1 MVARRTFDAMN
12 GSWRPT
18 LADNAVEQPAL
29 SSVREGR
36 RGHERSDDPAQ
47 PGADPLLRVDG
58 IDASYGKVQIL
69 HEVSLHVYPAE
80 VVSII
85 GPNGAGKSTVL
96 KAIMGLLKPSRGAIT
111 IENTSIDGLRTDLV
125 VRHGIG
131 YVPQGRIVFRDMTV
145 VENLEMGGFSISDK
159 RRLPQLMDNV
169 FELFP
174 RLAERR
180 KQKAGTMS
188 GGEQQM
194 LAMGRA
200 LMSEPRLVLMDEP
213 SLGLAPMFVELV
225 FERIQALKAAGMTLL
240 LVEQNAVRSLAISDR
255 GYVLELG
262 RNRFTGSGADLLA
275 DDRVRRLYLG
285 G

>member
-1 MVARRTFDAMN
+1 M
-12 GSWRPT
+12 
-18 LADNAVEQPAL
+18 ADNAMAVNA
-29 SSVREGR
+29 SSVRAGSESPNR
-36 RGHERSDDPAQ
+36 TDVEPI
-47 PGADPLLRVDG
+47 LRVDE
-58 IDASYGKVQIL
+58 IDARYGKVQIL
-69 HEVSLHVYPAE
+69 HGVSMRVYPAE

-96 KAIMGLLKPSRGAIT
+96 KSVMGLLTPTRGTVT
-111 IENTSIDGLRTDLV
+111 IGDVQIQGTRPDLI

-145 VENLEMGGFSISDK
+145 AENLEMGAYSLGDK
-159 RRLPQLMDNV
+159 RRIPGLMDTV
-169 FELFP
+169 FDLFP

-180 KQKAGTMS
+180 NQTAGTMS

-200 LMSEPRLVLMDEP
+200 LMAEPRVVLMDEP

-240 LVEQNAVRSLAISDR
+240 LVEQNAVKSLGISDR
-255 GYVLELG
+255 AYVLELG
-262 RNRFTGSGADLLA
+262 RNRFTGTGADLLA